1 MLEWWSDLRL
11 GARLGVV
18 TGAMAALAVVVVVA
32 VVVLGGGDGED
43 PPEVVATPPV
53 TETSAPTPT
62 GTPTP
67 EPTDVPQRTP
77 TAIVRDPVG
86 QVAQS
91 LQRLIADY
99 GYPDAADF
107 ATLRIPVLGLD
118 ARVSE
123 KTVEPGGAMPDP
135 TGPAQVLWY
144 DMSAYETMGGE
155 PGEGRNAIFS
165 GHVDYNA
172 FVSYAGVRYRGE
184 GIFYNLGK
192 LQYGDLIEVEYNGE
206 TLKYRVLWVRHY
218 SAAPGA
224 TDWGEIWRGQEGVDQ
239 ITIYT
244 CGGVFN
250 PATRQYDDRIVVRAV
265 RF

>member
-1 MLEWWSDLRL
+1 MLEWWSGLRV

-18 TGAMAALAVVVVVA
+18 TAGMAVIAALAVVAVLTLGGEAAEEPPVVVA
-32 VVVLGGGDGED
+32 T
-43 PPEVVATPPV
+43 TPP
-53 TETSAPTPT
+53 STPT
-62 GTPTP
+62 ATRTPTATPTP
-67 EPTDVPQRTP
+67 EPTE
-77 TAIVRDPVG
+77 TAVVREPVG

-91 LQRLIADY
+91 LQQLINDY

-107 ATLRIPVLGLD
+107 ATLRIPVLGLN
-118 ARVSE
+118 AAVSE
-123 KTVEPGGAMPDP
+123 KYVEPGGAMPDP
-135 TGPAQVLWY
+135 TGPAQIVWY
-144 DMSAYETMGGE
+144 DMSAFKTMGGE

-172 FVSYAGVRYRGE
+172 YVSYAGVRYRGE

-192 LQYGDLIEVEYNGE
+192 LEYGDLIEVDYNGE
-206 TLKYRVLWVRHY
+206 TLRYRVTWVEHH
-218 SAAPGA
+218 SADPAV
-224 TDWGEIWRGQEGVDQ
+224 TDWGDIWRGDPDTDQ

-244 CGGVFN
+244 CGGDFN